1 MRHCENC
8 GEELREGRKFYCG
21 KPIPLEEPSEPEN
34 PERNAP
40 EPAGAGETRQSP
52 GPTAPDGP
60 QLGKWKKIVLGM
72 AIVIVTLAVV
82 AAVAWQSG
90 IGEEPAEPA
99 IKEPAQAVDQDDLLG
114 TLDWKEDQD
123 KEYELKHSLIEGNPD
138 SNVKEIF
145 EESAYF
151 TPKRH
156 AYATDGDV
164 AYYLIECEYD
174 KGDKTVPYM
183 LVFQVNEDK
192 HLELVELHKNGKKVG
207 EGKYEGFYE
216 RLYETADQAAAE
228 KAATEGKARKRAKL
242 PPDIYS
248 EVQGQYFYDIEL
260 INSEHF
266 EEEREYSYIYVK
278 SIDADKVIVE
288 EGSMEGAFEHTFHR
302 VDDIN
307 DDAYSYSSTA
317 EDEEDWSWSITLTKD
332 NLANQTGHYKMIYTT
347 SENGVPYRVA
357 EYHTI

>member
-8 GEELREGRKFYCG
+8 GEELREGMKFCG
-21 KPIPLEEPSEPEN
+21 NCGSPVPLEEPSEPEK

-60 QLGKWKKIVLGM
+60 QLGKWKKTVLGV
-72 AIVIVTLAVV
+72 AVVIVTLAVV

-90 IGEEPAEPA
+90 IGQEPAEPA
-99 IKEPAQAVDQDDLLG
+99 TKEPTQAVNQDDLLG

-151 TPKRH
+151 IPKRH

-174 KGDKTVPYM
+174 KDGKTVPYA

-192 HLELVELHKNGKKVG
+192 HLELVDLHKNGKKVG
-207 EGKYEGFYE
+207 KGKFDSFHKK
-216 RLYETADQAAAE
+216 LYTTKADLEAAEEAKAAAE
-228 KAATEGKARKRAKL
+228 EMANPFAYMEGLTYSFNPDEGDGIPEDVYIDDVAEDTIVLTMSSGISTMEHLCFYRVGPAGSAEYECHQYGKAIDL
-242 PPDIYS
+242 
-248 EVQGQYFYDIEL
+248 
-260 INSEHF
+260 
-266 EEEREYSYIYVK
+266 YIYDEN
-278 SIDADKVIVE
+278 SIGINFAEAD
-288 EGSMEGAFEHTFHR
+288 GTDYG
-302 VDDIN
+302 
-307 DDAYSYSSTA
+307 
-317 EDEEDWSWSITLTKD
+317 LTV
-332 NLANQTGHYKMIYTT
+332 Y
-347 SENGVPYRVA
+347 VR
-357 EYHTI
+357 